1 MSYQTNNSYGYQRPN
16 PMGYGHHA
24 QGGMPMMGSAGVYGG
39 APVVS
44 FPAPPAA
51 PVAQQAK
58 PYYRCWDNTQK
69 KWFYWEKDS
78 SVTTWTEPAAHITI
92 IDHETGS
99 IVQRDQPPIVSRPPP
114 PVVDHTQASGVSASS
129 AALGANAAA
138 GYATGRQFQA
148 SSAPVVAGVSQPIS
162 VQPAASSAPTRSAQ
176 PVVSHHA
183 SAAVT
188 TAQRSSVPQ
197 TINPNYSAGVSRY
210 TTAGASGSAS
220 AGRGGVSAAERAR
233 IEEADRAIAEQL
245 QKQLSME
252 AEAELV
258 ASCPL
263 PGEAAK
269 MIAGSKKKANLK
281 GPNAASKKAEEDEK
295 IIADMASSG
304 FVIKKQKQKKP
315 VATTGGDATS
325 KK

>member
-51 PVAQQAK
+51 PVAPQAK

-78 SVTTWTEPAAHITI
+78 SVTTWTEPAPHITL

-114 PVVDHTQASGVSASS
+114 PVVDHSQATAVSASS
-129 AALGANAAA
+129 NVMGAAA
-138 GYATGRQFQA
+138 AFGASRQFA
-148 SSAPVVAGVSQPIS
+148 SSAAPVVSQPIS
-162 VQPAASSAPTRSAQ
+162 VQPAASTVTAAPVRSVQ
-176 PVVSHHA
+176 PAVSHPAVSATPQRVAA
-183 SAAVT
+183 S
-188 TAQRSSVPQ
+188 QP

-220 AGRGGVSAAERAR
+220 ASHGVSAAERAR

-269 MIAGSKKKANLK
+269 LFAGSKKKAAIK
-281 GPNAASKKAEEDEK
+281 APAPAKKAEEDDK

-315 VATTGGDATS
+315 ATGGNDANTN